1 MADVSWDALAPRLAA
16 LVERLDHIE
25 NYLTELGRVT
35 GHSYGRYTSGVS
47 AVVME
52 LAMAGK
58 TLAAIKQYRDETGAS
73 LDQARAAVARVT
85 AGGV

>member
-1 MADVSWDALAPRLAA
+1 MTDVTWDALEPRLAA
-16 LVERLDHIE
+16 LVARLDHIE
-25 NYLTELGRVT
+25 DYLTNLGRLT

-47 AVVME
+47 VVVME

-73 LDQARAAVARVT
+73 LDQAKAAVARVM

>member
-1 MADVSWDALAPRLAA
+1 MADVTWDALGPRLAA

-25 NYLTELGRVT
+25 DYLTDLGRLT
-35 GHSYGRYTSGVS
+35 GHSYGRYSSGVS
-47 AVVME
+47 LVVME

-58 TLAAIKQYRDETGAS
+58 TIQAIKQYRDETGAS

-85 AGGV
+85 AGGS